1 MAYHFKPCVSR
12 TACTEDGTHCRA
24 CGRSH
29 EEINALRSLINEV
42 TAFSQKMGYDNN
54 EEFLEY
60 MKSKVLKKLK
70 KTEGQTADNR

>member
-1 MAYHFKPCVSR
+1 MAYQFKPCVSR

-29 EEINALRSLINEV
+29 EEINALRNVINNV
-42 TAFSQKMGYDNN
+42 TEFALKMEYENS

-60 MKSKVLKKLK
+60 LKNKVLKKLK
-70 KTEGQTADNR
+70 SAQATS